1 MKRTNF
7 FELIRNGDK
16 KAFDEMFLL
25 YYKELCRFA
34 IVFLHN
40 RDDSEDVVQ
49 KLFVRLWEKRKY
61 LTQPENTK
69 SFLYKSIYNESL
81 KHLKSNATREKCNLQ
96 FALQTRMEVNNIE
109 TTDLSSFLPHLKN
122 AIDKLPTKCREIFV
136 LHKIEGFTQK
146 EISEILGIST
156 KTIENQIAIAIS
168 KLRTELKPFLH
179 LLSMFLM

>member
-1 MKRTNF
+1 
-7 FELIRNGDK
+7 
-16 KAFDEMFLL
+16 MFLL

-34 IVFLHN
+34 IVLLN
-40 RDDSEDVVQ
+40 DRDDSEEVVQ
-49 KLFVRLWEKRKY
+49 KLFVRLWEKRKH

-69 SFLYKSIYNESL
+69 SFLYKSVYNECL
-81 KHLKSNATREKCNLQ
+81 KHLKSKVTREKYNLK
-96 FALQTRMEVNNIE
+96 FALQSEMDGNSTENN
-109 TTDLSSFLPHLKN
+109 DLSAFLPHLKN

-136 LHKIEGFTQK
+136 LHKLEGYTQK

-156 KTIENQIAIAIS
+156 KTIENQIAIGIS